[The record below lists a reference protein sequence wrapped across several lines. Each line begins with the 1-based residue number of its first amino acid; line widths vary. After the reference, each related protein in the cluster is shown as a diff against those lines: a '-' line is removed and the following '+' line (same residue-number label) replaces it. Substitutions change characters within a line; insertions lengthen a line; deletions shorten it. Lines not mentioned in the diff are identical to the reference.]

1 MKTKKVNDGYF
12 KNKIFCFRQSVIPFY
27 MVGKRIR
34 VYMVL
39 DFWFRLLT

>member
-39 DFWFRLLT
+39 DF